1 MAPLCVCY
9 SCGSKMDCDPSGVC
23 ELCEGQ
29 MSRVVESS
37 DVVIQSTVDN
47 HGTYIPLD
55 AICPDDRQVLN
66 ILQRLHQNILRE
78 DQPYVKYTNDC
89 RWQFNQ
95 GVYKCEHVSVPEEE
109 MLATHRMQM
118 DN

>member
-29 MSRVVESS
+29 MSRVVGENVRE
-37 DVVIQSTVDN
+37 DALI
-47 HGTYIPLD
+47 GEYLKD

-78 DQPYVKYTNDC
+78 DQPYVRYTNDC

>member
-29 MSRVVESS
+29 MSRVVGVNVRE
-37 DVVIQSTVDN
+37 DALI
-47 HGTYIPLD
+47 GEYLKD

-78 DQPYVKYTNDC
+78 DQPYVRYTNDC